1 MKFSYIF
8 LLASG
13 SLVAAQ
19 DSSTGGGLL
28 SSITNAGAQD
38 VFNSSKR
45 TTNSNLRFDRLERH
59 ERPKYDM
66 ICRLLYLAY

>member
-1 MKFSYIF
+1 MKFSHIF

-38 VFNSSKR
+38 VLDSQNR
-45 TTNSNLRFDRLERH
+45 TANSNLRFHHLERH
-59 ERPKYDM
+59 ERAKYDM
-66 ICRLLYLAY
+66 ISRLLDLAY